1 MGRHGRHQISRRRD
15 FFVQYVLLLLLLL
28 LLAAKVF
35 STTYVCRKHK
45 LQRKFLGQMVENAHA
60 RGRGRQFGQKQSH
73 FNGKHMT
80 MTLMFDRLLK
90 HVRTQIGY

>member
-15 FFVQYVLLLLLLL
+15 FFVQSVSLLL

-35 STTYVCRKHK
+35 STTDACRKHK
-45 LQRKFLGQMVENAHA
+45 FQRKFLGKMVENAHA

-80 MTLMFDRLLK
+80 MTLMFDRSLK
-90 HVRTQIGY
+90 HVRTQIGC